1 MKNLRNIKLG
11 KVVRRMVTSATLLL
25 ILLSTA
31 TTVNA
36 TDKVK
41 NPPAEI
47 KYIGSVDSKP
57 IFQIDIANA
66 DAEEVSLTLK
76 DQDGTVIY
84 ADLIKDKTYT
94 RKIQLENVDSNLKL
108 TLSLRSKKGVQTQQF
123 LINKNVRVIEDV
135 QVAKL

>member
-1 MKNLRNIKLG
+1 MKNLSNINLG
-11 KVVRRMVTSATLLL
+11 KVVRRVVTSATLLFVL
-25 ILLSTA
+25 FSTTA
-31 TTVNA
+31 VHA

-41 NPPAEI
+41 NPPADI

-57 IFQIDIANA
+57 IFQIDIANE
-66 DAEEVSLTLK
+66 DAQEVSLTLK

-84 ADLIKDKTYT
+84 ADVIKDKSYT

-123 LINKNVRVIEDV
+123 QINKNVRVVEDV
-135 QVAKL
+135 VVDKL